1 MWHWHCDWQARAF
14 ELNGYALVQPLQPR
28 AHMGATGTRIL
39 AGSIVQLEVHVQASC
54 TELGTSSAN
63 DTGVTLAGPVAVAAR
78 TAEAAAVG
86 VAVAAKHTGE
96 RDSAREAVHALT
108 LWCQESPA
116 ASTQPGAGSRH
127 GAPESELSTGA
138 LTKPTPWTTI
148 LIADHRATQPLPA
161 RAVGRQAQWQGPW
174 HVIVY
179 VRSSQDNGSRA
190 RIVSSMAAQVGTS
203 SSSLRAL

>member
-39 AGSIVQLEVHVQASC
+39 AGSIVQASC

-63 DTGVTLAGPVAVAAR
+63 DTGVTLAGPIAVAAR

-127 GAPESELSTGA
+127 GAPAESGLSTA
-138 LTKPTPWTTI
+138 
-148 LIADHRATQPLPA
+148 
-161 RAVGRQAQWQGPW
+161 QGP
-174 HVIVY
+174 
-179 VRSSQDNGSRA
+179 SP
-190 RIVSSMAAQVGTS
+190 
-203 SSSLRAL
+203 SLCPGLPS